1 MEDITTT
8 LRQGAEQVL
17 DERQKKAQQ
26 YTFLNEALF
35 KIKSPEYTSPYENIG
50 QKTTR
55 LFNKQ
60 EIQDIYD
67 TLNPMYQSLADYG
80 NPNDE
85 QKKEMAAV
93 KLASV
98 FGTDYESAKKLTNIY
113 YPMYAERD
121 LREKGYGTRLWN
133 AIESSFYNDM
143 IGYNSTIATLFGSE
157 EAKKRADDYYEKMMK
172 VRNWQDFGAV
182 GNFFIDNMQGI
193 YSMGKMALITALT
206 SGMGMALGASTKAL
220 SIVSGAINT
229 IDSGATQMGSN
240 VYMMSKMTDD
250 NGNPLF
256 DFENIT
262 PSERVLFGI
271 SAGLM
276 GAIETVEFETLGKVL
291 PKSIRNS
298 IATAKATK
306 LMNEAFLKTITLNG
320 AKTTALE
327 FAKNVGSNI
336 LGEGLEEVLQQYV
349 GNAFEVIEA
358 DIQNSRGANF
368 GEDYSFDK
376 HINEGIWES
385 FWGGLE
391 GSVLASL
398 LSVGTGTFLNNKAIA
413 QAQKKLGNYQTKTE
427 TSHTTY
433 NDFIKN
439 TDDFNFTQEEIIKRA
454 EDIKQ
459 GKAEPIKIY
468 KAENFG
474 LYTDSDGALFL
485 KARQTIDP
493 SLNIVEAEIVESE
506 VHDISTEAKKGRF
519 ATQFGGG
526 LYKEDPN
533 SFYFDNAEDLESAKQ
548 KIKNIKGLKLNDN
561 ILTVDTPNGEQ
572 TFNLKTIDEIEQ
584 AKAKEWEQAQQE
596 YLEEEINPQLRKYM
610 SFTDEEFKKVGNY
623 IKENNISKNEKETE
637 ALKSFLGQIYRITK
651 KGKNASVDN
660 FLNSINIITE
670 DNANLKASIDITT
683 EANENGYRQATIH
696 LTKDSTFA
704 SITHELN
711 HYLQNNADIED
722 LRGFEEAYNIDLS
735 NREVWNEQV
744 SDELKEKRKIKNKD
758 YTYAELFAND
768 AIRYYKEGT
777 AENNGIKLFF
787 HKMKRA
793 LTNLISYLKNIHL
806 DEKTMEAFDKLFN
819 AKTTQEEIDSTFK
832 NKKGGE
838 KVVVR
843 INNFGQE
850 NQTSFSIPYL
860 IELEQKLKGLG
871 YDVTSI
877 ETTKYK
883 YFFVNKE
890 IATAYNGT
898 TIVNTL
904 NGKGNKVLHGY
915 VNTST
920 SYNKTGHLKEKG
932 VTHHKGE
939 YEHTE
944 FRNWHI
950 DGEEV
955 KDLKDFD
962 IGSKQKINNFKITI
976 SNVKDPI
983 KLAYDLYKLGR
994 EDFCFWGVGEYEEIY
1009 GQNWIYTANNLADF
1023 NNPARR
1029 GFAYNRPSSFQV
1041 ANWEKYKIKKYAEE
1055 KTNEINNKKNISN
1068 EEKQELYE
1076 DLIIELREMKEAMEE
1091 KVSDIEKKENEL
1103 GYLSGTYIYD
1113 DLEKKYKQE
1122 NQIYPESWDK
1132 VIKSDNNGIITYYE
1146 TEEEPYEIETK
1157 DSLYTIKDIKRSHW
1171 ILPPREEIKK
1181 LDEDTAFIY
1190 NTIDLQ
1196 KANGLDLIN
1205 EARKIREDY
1214 ELTQEGESD
1223 INGILTDEELQEIN
1237 RANEERIANGFEAD
1251 VEHELFK
1258 IFKNRMLDKV
1268 DNLPN
1273 NFNEVLDYAWKLADI
1288 KTEAEEDTEFVYKY
1302 ATDYD
1307 GLLTLIKVLNKAN
1320 KIIDKGRMIHLYN
1333 EYQGVA
1339 DDILQLRRNSPKAK
1353 LKEAL
1358 ATIQSDPR
1366 SYRIAFEDASDLLY
1380 KGADDALGKRDY
1392 YRTIKSE
1399 LLDYLGKKEE
1409 EASEDLTEEE
1419 IETKA
1424 NENLSNLRNIA
1435 NLKGIPN
1442 DLKEPLKRSQARLKQ
1457 LQHELEKANKKDK
1470 KTIDRLQKEIKDQE
1484 AKTEKLKQKI
1494 ADYLTSQQIGKEL
1507 KKAIKLSNF
1516 SDKTH
1521 SLKGASEFYWVKLKF
1536 LDEEGTNG
1544 YNTDLS
1550 NLARVNK
1557 IFNTNINLNEP
1568 SELMKYLLKR
1578 NNLEKEELE
1587 TLQDFK
1593 NLNSLLRDLR
1603 RLARLQFKAD
1613 ENKRRNSI
1621 FELRKRA
1628 YNEAY
1633 GKNGTQSKGED
1644 FAMSFFDKGAVNEL
1658 NKKINSIESIEEKED
1673 FLTKVRK
1680 ETDKLFL
1687 ATAHPA
1693 QIARYIDKT
1702 TNGTWQAII
1711 ENLNRSEEALQ
1722 SSKNERYRNIQKSI
1736 ENLMGFEAKHLLH
1749 DKGKEEAYLAQK
1761 TNEKGEKFIVKL
1773 NNGAIKELTRNEALM
1788 IYGYAIQDKGM
1799 ACLTSEI
1806 GNNFTKDSVINLC
1819 NNLISDRD
1827 KQLVNLLSQDL
1838 SSKDLTIARIYA
1850 RQNNK
1855 IYDTLENYFPLYASQ
1870 GSFQSLGAD
1879 SSGVGLRT
1887 TLHNDSNYVNKNF
1900 TKERTS
1906 VVYALKLDLW
1916 NNYIKGVERQE
1927 KYIYQSDW
1935 VRDAQNW
1942 ISPRGMGTFLTREK
1956 GQLWTTT
1963 IKNLINDIAE
1973 PQRKV
1978 NELNGFMSRAFS
1990 NIVTA
1995 NLMFNTVSAIKQVG
2009 AWFAVFTDPDF
2020 NLFSFAKAIAD
2031 LTFRH
2036 KETVNNILQS
2046 NPDIDLQ
2053 KGKGLDINEN
2063 FEKNQEKRALGTF
2076 KEWGLKMADFMDLQG
2091 RYVVWQSAY
2100 QSYIDKHGI
2109 TDNKGKLDI
2118 SKNYEAI
2125 RKANR
2130 IVEETQNSTKR
2141 SQLASIQT
2149 KVSFLGSDKLAYSNS
2164 TFQYLNKFYDAIHLA
2179 KNKDYK
2185 GVLGHLSLLLFNGAF
2200 MTLLS
2205 GVLFRPSEKDKEKE
2219 DKRKKQMVKD
2229 LLSDFFEGF
2238 IPGWNELS
2246 PFFGGY
2252 QYNNSSVYS
2261 IADLPRKIIKVV
2273 EDCRDKEETKKV
2285 IADVMSAS
2293 AEISKPLFSTPQI
2306 MVDRIAKGIND
2317 KDSTTLDKA
2326 TINVLINLIL
2336 GTGFYN
2342 NIKGR

>member
-35 KIKSPEYTSPYENIG
+35 KIKNPEYTSPYENIG

-206 SGMGMALGASTKAL
+206 SGMGTALGASTKAL

-306 LMNEAFLKTITLNG
+306 LMNEAFLKTITVNG

-327 FAKNVGSNI
+327 FAKNVGSNV

-368 GEDYSFDK
+368 GKDYSFDK

-459 GKAEPIKIY
+459 GKAEPIKTY

-584 AKAKEWEQAQQE
+584 ARTKEREQAQQE

-610 SFTDEEFKKVGNY
+610 SFTDEEFKKVDNY

-768 AIRYYKEGT
+768 ATKYYTQGT
-777 AENNGIKLFF
+777 AENKEMANFF
-787 HKMKRA
+787 SKMKKA
-793 LTNLISYLKNIHL
+793 LKKLVDFAIAKFLNK
-806 DEKTMEAFDKLFN
+806 KTIRAFDKLFN
-819 AKTTQEEIDSTFK
+819 NSKEYTQTENNNII
-832 NKKGGE
+832 NKA
-838 KVVVR
+838 
-843 INNFGQE
+843 N
-850 NQTSFSIPYL
+850 S
-860 IELEQKLKGLG
+860 
-871 YDVTSI
+871 
-877 ETTKYK
+877 
-883 YFFVNKE
+883 
-890 IATAYNGT
+890 NG
-898 TIVNTL
+898 V
-904 NGKGNKVLHGY
+904 
-915 VNTST
+915 
-920 SYNKTGHLKEKG
+920 
-932 VTHHKGE
+932 
-939 YEHTE
+939 
-944 FRNWHI
+944 
-950 DGEEV
+950 
-955 KDLKDFD
+955 
-962 IGSKQKINNFKITI
+962 
-976 SNVKDPI
+976 
-983 KLAYDLYKLGR
+983 
-994 EDFCFWGVGEYEEIY
+994 
-1009 GQNWIYTANNLADF
+1009 
-1023 NNPARR
+1023 
-1029 GFAYNRPSSFQV
+1029 
-1041 ANWEKYKIKKYAEE
+1041 
-1055 KTNEINNKKNISN
+1055 
-1068 EEKQELYE
+1068 
-1076 DLIIELREMKEAMEE
+1076 
-1091 KVSDIEKKENEL
+1091 
-1103 GYLSGTYIYD
+1103 
-1113 DLEKKYKQE
+1113 
-1122 NQIYPESWDK
+1122 
-1132 VIKSDNNGIITYYE
+1132 ITYYE
-1146 TEEEPYEIETK
+1146 TNEEIDKTKSKYNNKKEEKYGQQGYQPTDEFRRIQERTRALSKDAIQQFHRYGFSKNEDVQRECSSIFKRELDTIRAKCSNVNEFTLNENKYNNNFIILNNIPRDFFHDIFEIAKSYLKNGELVDLHEDYSNTKCYLTEDGMQGFAIEENGNLVSVFNLDTNKKGFLSSIKDFIKEQGATHLDCYNSDLQPLNKIYIKTLGFKSASIMDYNMEYDHDDIAKNHNSPQVAFMVNTAEEVETK
-1157 DSLYTIKDIKRSHW
+1157 HFNKDQYDEAQAWQLHYINKDNKNIYYETEENPNNFIHTKEDIENIKNKDW
-1171 ILPPREEIKK
+1171 ILPPREEIKE

-1380 KGADDALGKRDY
+1380 KGVDDALGKRDY

-1470 KTIDRLQKEIKDQE
+1470 KTIDRLQEEIKDQE
-1484 AKTEKLKQKI
+1484 AKTEKLRQKI

-1557 IFNTNINLNEP
+1557 IFSTDINLNEP

-1644 FAMSFFDKGAVNEL
+1644 FTMSFFDKGAVNEL

-2053 KGKGLDINEN
+2053 KGKGLDINES

-2118 SKNYEAI
+2118 SKNFEAI

-2306 MVDRIAKGIND
+2306 MVDRLAKGIND